1 MSKRLSVVLAV
12 WCITGV
18 TGCASLVIVAPQGA
32 QGPAVAPVSVPV
44 NIEITK
50 SVYGRSFVV
59 SDGTTNTN
67 VSGFNTSIK
76 PGTQNTE
83 VLTTTLSL
91 SPGSYTLT
99 ASGTYNEWTGQVTPI
114 SRTSSFTVTSPTPP
128 APTFTL
134 ASVGPLV
141 VRRNGGSANLTA
153 TITRTGGFAAPV
165 TLSVS
170 NPPTGVTAGPPPAGM
185 PGTVTI
191 PAGMTTGTL
200 AFTANAAADYGDR
213 TVTLRADAGGVT
225 RTTTFTLRV
234 FHATGSFSKASFAVR
249 IPPQTA
255 MSSNGAVRVSAVLGT
270 AEGLPSAYAAV
281 YDRMP
286 GAVRLGQPVPF
297 NHGQTNV
304 LNQAFGGAGF
314 CAGSTA
320 GFVLSGKGPGV
331 VAPASAQYVA
341 SVLEFTNPSVV
352 GHADVAAFRTAG
364 TPYYFEPAVYF
375 NSDCTLALAVG
386 AHPLGP
392 ANNLAQVIELKR
404 ATAVGSIEFSDP
416 TFTASV
422 VDAGTGQ
429 RIQFIAGGQT
439 QNINLP

>member
-32 QGPAVAPVSVPV
+32 QAPAASPVSVPV

-59 SDGTTNTN
+59 SDGTTTTN

-91 SPGSYTLT
+91 PPGSYTLT

-114 SRTSSFTVTSPTPP
+114 SRTSSFTVTT
-128 APTFTL
+128 ADTDIH
-134 ASVGPLV
+134 AGSVGPLV

-153 TITRTGGFAAPV
+153 TITRTPRLRGAGHV
-165 TLSVS
+165 VS
-170 NPPTGVTAGPPPAGM
+170 AQSTDRCHSGTPPAGM
-185 PGTVTI
+185 AGTVTI

-213 TVTLRADAGGVT
+213 TVTLRADGGGVT

-234 FHATGSFSKASFAVR
+234 FHATGSFSKAPFAVR
-249 IPPQTA
+249 TPPQTA
-255 MSSNGAVRVSAVLGT
+255 ISSNGAVRVSAVLGT

-281 YDRMP
+281 YDRIARRGEARTARPLQSWPNECGESGFWRRRILRGLYCRLRPLRQGTWRGRFRFGTVRCVSSRIHQSIRGRSRRHRSFPLFGNFVLLRTGRLLQLGLHACARGWCTSARSSKQP
-286 GAVRLGQPVPF
+286 GAG
-297 NHGQTNV
+297 
-304 LNQAFGGAGF
+304 
-314 CAGSTA
+314 
-320 GFVLSGKGPGV
+320 
-331 VAPASAQYVA
+331 
-341 SVLEFTNPSVV
+341 
-352 GHADVAAFRTAG
+352 D
-364 TPYYFEPAVYF
+364 
-375 NSDCTLALAVG
+375 
-386 AHPLGP
+386 
-392 ANNLAQVIELKR
+392 
-404 ATAVGSIEFSDP
+404 
-416 TFTASV
+416 
-422 VDAGTGQ
+422 
-429 RIQFIAGGQT
+429 
-439 QNINLP
+439 